1 VARGRVLVIDPTWE
15 LAWAEAE
22 LHAADV
28 SIEAADRPEGDDVI
42 GLLVC
47 PEIAVGRPEL
57 ERLPRLEAVATNST
71 GFDHLD
77 VAALADAGVWCSHIA
92 GYCTEEVAEHVI
104 AMTLALLRGIVDLDR
119 DVRAGRWYDATTLP
133 RRVEGACLGIVGFGR
148 IGRAVAW
155 RARALG
161 LEVVAADAV
170 VGADDMRA
178 EGVEPVALDALLE
191 RADVVTLH
199 APLDGTTQGML
210 DADAF
215 RRMKPGSFLV
225 NCARARLA
233 DHEALGEALRSGKL
247 AGAALDVFPSEP
259 PTADEPA
266 LHWPRTIVNPHAS
279 WYSPE
284 AFELC
289 YSLPARDLALALT
302 GGEPVY
308 ALARPRR

>member
-1 VARGRVLVIDPTWE
+1 
-15 LAWAEAE
+15 
-22 LHAADV
+22 
-28 SIEAADRPEGDDVI
+28 
-42 GLLVC
+42 
-47 PEIAVGRPEL
+47 
-57 ERLPRLEAVATNST
+57 
-71 GFDHLD
+71 
-77 VAALADAGVWCSHIA
+77 
-92 GYCTEEVAEHVI
+92 
-104 AMTLALLRGIVDLDR
+104 
-119 DVRAGRWYDATTLP
+119 
-133 RRVEGACLGIVGFGR
+133 
-148 IGRAVAW
+148 
-155 RARALG
+155 
-161 LEVVAADAV
+161 
-170 VGADDMRA
+170 
-178 EGVEPVALDALLE
+178 LLE

-199 APLDGTTQGML
+199 APLDGTTDGML

-233 DHEALGEALRSGKL
+233 DHEALGEALRSGQL

-284 AFELC
+284 AFKLC